1 MNSIADVNAAQSRD
15 QTPFRTLLFTP
26 PMVDTHTAYPATPYL
41 TGFLRGRGFDVRQSD
56 LSIEIFHKLFSRE
69 GLQRMHAV
77 VLGKLES
84 GALTK
89 NRHLEFILDSFDA
102 YLDTIDPVVAFLQG
116 RDPTLGVRLANRT
129 FVPEGANFK
138 SLEEMPRLGRVL
150 SEHGNYDRAKFV
162 ATIYIRDLVDFVRAA
177 IDPHFGLECYAE
189 RLASSQPSFDPLY
202 ARLKGEQSLI
212 DEMLEELVVVL
223 LDEHRPNL
231 VGLTAPFP
239 GNVYGALRIGA
250 LVKAHSPSTRVVLGG
265 GYVNTELRALSD
277 ARVFEFVDYITFDDG
292 ERPIECLIEHLQA
305 RRPQRALLRTMLL
318 RQEPENTR
326 VAMVSAPEEHDIAF
340 AARGTPTYAG
350 LDLNRYVPLLDSLNP
365 MARLSHEFH
374 WNKLTL
380 AHGCYWKKCNFCDVS
395 LNYIDDYQ
403 PEIANRVVD
412 RMEELIAETGR
423 TGFHFVDE
431 AAPPKLLRA
440 LSRRLIERRVA
451 VSWWGN
457 LRFEKTFTPALTDLM
472 ASAGCVAVTGGL
484 EVASDRLLKLMNK
497 GVTVAQVAR
506 VTKAFRNSGI
516 FVHAYLIY
524 GFASQTLQETVDS
537 LEIVRQMFATGC
549 LNSAYWH
556 RFGVTAHSPIGKNPG
571 AYGIKTWNVGERG
584 LSEAAPPAPVFAVNT
599 LEHEDSVDCPHA
611 KLGPGLKKALH
622 HYMLGEELERAAD
635 SWFDIEVP
643 KTSVAP
649 NMIETCLGGGNSV
662 SSVSVSPAAVAR

>member
-1 MNSIADVNAAQSRD
+1 MISMPDVNVGQAGEQI
-15 QTPFRTLLFTP
+15 PFRTLLFTP

-56 LSIEIFHKLFSRE
+56 LSIEIFHKLFSRK

-77 VLGKLES
+77 ILGKLES

-89 NRHLEFILDSFDA
+89 DQDLEFVLDSFDA
-102 YLDTIDPVVAFLQG
+102 YLNTVDPVVAFLQG
-116 RDPTLGVRLANRT
+116 RDPTLAVRLANRT
-129 FVPEGANFK
+129 FVPEGPNFK
-138 SLEEMPRLGRVL
+138 SLQEMPRLSRML
-150 SEHGNYDRAKFV
+150 SEHGSYDRAKFV
-162 ATIYIRDLVDFVRAA
+162 ATVYIRDLVDFVRAA
-177 IDPHFGLECYAE
+177 IDPHFGLEWYAE

-202 ARLKGEQSLI
+202 ARIKGEQSLI

-250 LVKAHSPSTRVVLGG
+250 LVKAHSPSTRVVFGG
-265 GYVNTELRALSD
+265 GYVNTELRSLSD
-277 ARVFEFVDYITFDDG
+277 ARIFEFVDYITFDDG
-292 ERPIECLIEHLQA
+292 ERPIECLIEHLQQ
-305 RRPQRALLRTMLL
+305 RRPQRGLLRTMVL
-318 RQEPENTR
+318 RQEAENTR

-350 LDLNRYVPLLDSLNP
+350 LDLSRYVPLLDSLNP
-365 MARLSHEFH
+365 MTRLSHEFH

-403 PEIANRVVD
+403 PENADRVVD
-412 RMEELIAETGR
+412 RIEALVGETGR

-457 LRFEKTFTPALTDLM
+457 LRFEKTFTPDLTDLM
-472 ASAGCVAVTGGL
+472 ARAGCVAVTGGL

-537 LEIVRQMFATGC
+537 LEIVRQLFAAGC

-571 AYGIKTWNVGERG
+571 AFGIKVWNVGERG
-584 LSEAAPPAPVFAVNT
+584 LSEAASRAPVFAVNT

-611 KLGPGLKKALH
+611 KLGPGLKTAVH
-622 HYMLGEELERAAD
+622 HYMLGKELERAAD

-643 KTSVAP
+643 KTSVARD
-649 NMIETCLGGGNSV
+649 MIETCLAEGHRGPST
-662 SSVSVSPAAVAR
+662 AAKAVVH